1 VLLGR
6 SLLLTYVQPDIKASK
21 HPLATILARCH
32 FTKNTLQWT
41 RLTRKRGYIIFIPS
55 NRNANPPSPTACP
68 TISATAIRESLLKL
82 EVATQQF
89 RDEINYTVPNGDLL
103 CIYMGL
109 DRLWKDNGT
118 YEQLIGGK
126 RCEDDLWLERLRK
139 KQAYEDGYKRRR
151 RSSSL

>member
-1 VLLGR
+1 MN
-6 SLLLTYVQPDIKASK
+6 ASK
-21 HPLATILARCH
+21 HSLATTLARCH
-32 FTKNTLQWT
+32 FAKNLLQWT

-55 NRNANPPSPTACP
+55 NRNANPPSPSVCS

-82 EVATQQF
+82 EVATQQV

-103 CIYMGL
+103 CIYLGL
-109 DRLWKDNGT
+109 DRLWAEKGT
-118 YEQLIGGK
+118 IEQLIGDE

-151 RSSSL
+151 RSSL